1 MSRSDAYA
9 AVLNPSWLY
18 DDADFAEVQTYLS
31 AIPWQSGPR
40 NATWTVDVEVGD
52 GGTGVVI
59 TFTQQAGGTITVP
72 VAVGERLIH
81 QVFQAGID
89 TRPAMLDPAR
99 VMNFA
104 HQEQTLTKFY
114 YVPGGE
120 S

>member
-18 DDADFAEVQTYLS
+18 EDADFADVQEYLS

-40 NATWTVDVEVGD
+40 NAAWTVDVEVGD
-52 GGTGVVI
+52 GGTGLVI
-59 TFTQQAGGTITVP
+59 TFTQSTGSTITVL
-72 VAVGERLIH
+72 VNVGERLIH
-81 QVFQAGID
+81 LVFQAGID

-99 VMNFA
+99 VQNFA
-104 HQEQTLTKFY
+104 NQQATLTKFY
-114 YVPGGE
+114 YVPTV